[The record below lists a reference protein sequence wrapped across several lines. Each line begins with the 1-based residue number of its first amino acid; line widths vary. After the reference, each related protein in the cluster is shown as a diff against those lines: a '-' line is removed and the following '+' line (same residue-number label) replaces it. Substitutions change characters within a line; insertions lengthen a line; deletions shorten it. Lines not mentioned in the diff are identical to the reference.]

1 MKTWQFFDFFSL
13 SLLGTENM
21 QKHFFAFSFVFFSFH
36 FLAIYVQ
43 YAKARDISADSNQ
56 LRFSLLTRGGV
67 QHTPMPTCTYS
78 LKLGSLELPISP
90 AYTQNYGAQQFSL
103 VLDFAGRV
111 LVRFFSRLVHWVLL
125 SPIPSH
131 TFEGLADSNRQE
143 EYYLSSHCY
152 MFLLNKENLKVS
164 CDTKPRLV
172 SWKTS
177 RVSRILDI
185 K

>member
-1 MKTWQFFDFFSL
+1 ML
-13 SLLGTENM
+13 
-21 QKHFFAFSFVFFSFH
+21 
-36 FLAIYVQ
+36 
-43 YAKARDISADSNQ
+43 
-56 LRFSLLTRGGV
+56 
-67 QHTPMPTCTYS
+67 
-78 LKLGSLELPISP
+78 
-90 AYTQNYGAQQFSL
+90 
-103 VLDFAGRV
+103 
-111 LVRFFSRLVHWVLL
+111 FFSRLVHWVLL

-131 TFEGLADSNRQE
+131 TFEGLADSNGQQ

-164 CDTKPRLV
+164 CDTKPGLV